1 MQSVLEVLS
10 SAPGLWAFALLI
22 ACGLGLPPWSE
33 EIVILGTGYFVA
45 NGQLDMVGAILWCW
59 AGILVGDG
67 IIYALGRFVGTRVYN
82 WPILKSHFKPVKRK
96 RFERRF
102 EEHGTKTTFLARF
115 FPGFRMVAFF
125 IAGNRHFPF
134 WKFIFLDSL
143 GAALTVPISVYL
155 GAKFASNL
163 DYVREKMHEFQTPL
177 IVIGI
182 IGLGMAIF
190 FIGRSRRSKLKN
202 LLHLR
207 KQRSENDAQR

>member
-22 ACGLGLPPWSE
+22 ACGLGLPPWAE
-33 EIVILGTGYFVA
+33 EI
-45 NGQLDMVGAILWCW
+45 
-59 AGILVGDG
+59 
-67 IIYALGRFVGTRVYN
+67 
-82 WPILKSHFKPVKRK
+82 
-96 RFERRF
+96 
-102 EEHGTKTTFLARF
+102 
-115 FPGFRMVAFF
+115 
-125 IAGNRHFPF
+125 
-134 WKFIFLDSL
+134 
-143 GAALTVPISVYL
+143 
-155 GAKFASNL
+155 ASNL